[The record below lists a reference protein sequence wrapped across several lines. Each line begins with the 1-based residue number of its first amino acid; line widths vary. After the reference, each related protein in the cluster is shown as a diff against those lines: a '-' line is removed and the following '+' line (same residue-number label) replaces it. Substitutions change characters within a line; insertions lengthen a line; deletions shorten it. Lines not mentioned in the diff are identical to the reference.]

1 MSKRSAFYQIAG
13 VTLGAGM
20 ALWVLDLYRKDTR
33 RPGVDQGDQ
42 ISDDA
47 RPKVEDIKRSVHGR
61 GSEIAE
67 KLKDISPPPITGTV
81 AEQAQKLRD
90 HADHKRQEEQEK
102 GTSWFKWGADK
113 AHDAA
118 QATGASKEQ
127 EVSLAHQ
134 KADEL
139 KRDLL
144 RQAAA
149 GKQPGGEKK

>member
-1 MSKRSAFYQIAG
+1 MSGRNAFYQMVG
-13 VTLGAGM
+13 VTLGASIS
-20 ALWVLDLYRKDTR
+20 LWVFDLYRRDTR

-47 RPKVEDIKRSVHGR
+47 RSKVEDIKRSVHGR

-67 KLKDISPPPITGTV
+67 KLKDTSPPITGTFP
-81 AEQAQKLRD
+81 EQAQKLRD

-102 GTSWFKWGADK
+102 GTSWFKWGADQ

-127 EVSLAHQ
+127 EVSLAHH